1 MIIRRGDAVNR
12 TLRFAALS
20 ATAALLTA
28 GCATKAPPT
37 GSSGSSASPAAAK
50 FSACM
55 VTDTGGLDDKSFNQ
69 SAWAGMQQVK
79 AAGTA
84 TVSVAQSTSE
94 NDYVSNINSFIG
106 KGCGI
111 ILTVGYDMANATNAA
126 AKAHPKQ
133 KFAIV
138 DNGSYGSDV
147 RGIEYN
153 TAQSAFLGGY
163 LAAGMTKSGKVAT
176 WGGQNMPTVDVY
188 MDGFWEGVQYYDK
201 QHGKDVKVL
210 GWNEKTQQG
219 SFVNSFTDQNAGKQ
233 LTATFQQQGA
243 DIVFPVAGNAGLG
256 ALAQAKASNGA
267 LNAIWVDTDGCVSA
281 AQYCG
286 VLLSTVQ
293 KGIANT
299 VDATVK
305 DAASGH
311 FSAKP
316 YVGTLADGGT
326 GLAPY
331 HDFASKVP
339 ASLTSEINKIKAEIV
354 AGKIKITSRNQP
366 TS

>member
-1 MIIRRGDAVNR
+1 VNR
-12 TLRFAALS
+12 TLRIAAVS
-20 ATAALLTA
+20 AAAALLTT
-28 GCATKAPPT
+28 GCATKAPP
-37 GSSGSSASPAAAK
+37 SSNSSSTAAAAAAK

-55 VTDTGGLDDKSFNQ
+55 VTDTGGLDDRSFNQ
-69 SAWAGMQQVK
+69 SAWAGMQQAK

-84 TVSVAQSTSE
+84 SVSVAQSTSE
-94 NDYVSNINSFIG
+94 NDYVSNINSFLS

-111 ILTVGYDMANATNAA
+111 IVTVGYDMANATNAA

-133 KFAIV
+133 HFAIV
-138 DNGSYGSDV
+138 DNGSYGSNV

-163 LAAGMTKSGKVAT
+163 LAAGMSKSGKVAT
-176 WGGQNMPTVDVY
+176 WGGQKMPTVDIY
-188 MDGFWEGVQYYDK
+188 MDGFWQGVQYYDQ
-201 QHGKDVKVL
+201 QHGKNVKVL

-233 LTATFQQQGA
+233 LTATLEQQGA

-256 ALAQAKASNGA
+256 ALAQAKASKGS

-281 AQYCG
+281 PQYCG
-286 VLLSTVQ
+286 VLISTVE
-293 KGIANT
+293 KGIATT
-299 VDATVK
+299 VDASVK
-305 DAASGH
+305 DAASGK
-311 FSAKP
+311 FTAKP
-316 YVGTLADGGT
+316 YVGTLANGGT

-339 ASLTSEINKIKAEIV
+339 ASLTTEINKIKAQIIS
-354 AGKIKITSRNQP
+354 GKLKITSPNQP
-366 TS
+366 KS